1 MVKKISAG
9 NTARDEEQFE
19 NGERCLICYQRTC
32 EPYGRPG
39 ACEDCG
45 GDFVLM
51 SEGDEEEE
59 RRNNGQFGV
68 GA

>member
-1 MVKKISAG
+1 MIPG
-9 NTARDEEQFE
+9 HTPQDEAQFE
-19 NGERCLICYQRTC
+19 NGERCLICYERTA

-45 GDFVLM
+45 GDFVLL
-51 SEGDEEEE
+51 SEEDEEEE
-59 RRNNGQFGV
+59 KRTSGQFGH